1 MKYIHVPTLELE
13 AWNRYYKFLF
23 KHEGFMVIFII
34 HVKLQEATIMEFKIS
49 LLFFLAVVN
58 YIYSVLYQKFSA
70 CNFIFT
76 QFVTK
81 RWNVEINN
89 SENKHVS
96 VYRCLSSNPPPT
108 YSPSLELICRIFQK
122 LLYYTCISS

>member
-1 MKYIHVPTLELE
+1 
-13 AWNRYYKFLF
+13 
-23 KHEGFMVIFII
+23 MVIFII

-81 RWNVEINN
+81 RWNVE
-89 SENKHVS
+89 
-96 VYRCLSSNPPPT
+96 
-108 YSPSLELICRIFQK
+108 LIILKTNMCRYIDAYHLIHPQPIV
-122 LLYYTCISS
+122 LAWS